1 MAASHCLSR
10 CRFLPPSKILKS
22 QCILCGNA
30 FDLAMK
36 ALLISTIAL
45 NQLLVNP
52 SSLECHNIL
61 RPRQMVE
68 ILLTTFR
75 VSTLMYSYSN
85 FTDMFPK
92 VLLTMISTG
101 SDKGLASQQVT
112 NVNHYLNPNGL
123 LPTGL
128 PATLNCLPVP
138 QRPRDA
144 MITSLWRQD
153 DVKTSFWRKNYVIL
167 ALSARWGTI
176 LYCTYERMMMWCT
189 GAYIYASLCQIF

>member
-1 MAASHCLSR
+1 
-10 CRFLPPSKILKS
+10 
-22 QCILCGNA
+22 
-30 FDLAMK
+30 
-36 ALLISTIAL
+36 
-45 NQLLVNP
+45 
-52 SSLECHNIL
+52 
-61 RPRQMVE
+61 
-68 ILLTTFR
+68 
-75 VSTLMYSYSN
+75 
-85 FTDMFPK
+85 MFPK

-128 PATLNCLPVP
+128 PATLNCLPIP

-144 MITSLWRQD
+144 MITSLWCQD

-189 GAYIYASLCQIF
+189 GAYMRHSVRFFYANANVYEYVRICGLHLCASVPLSFLYRPSLYVSLRNRA